1 MAKLPDGRKDDAQKP
16 LTGVLIDFSR
26 ALEEVAEVGTFG
38 ARKYARANWLLVE
51 DAQQRY
57 YDAMWRHLLAS
68 GSEAL
73 DQESKLKHLSHA
85 AWNILA
91 VLELQARNT
100 KQ

>member
-1 MAKLPDGRKDDAQKP
+1 MAKP
-16 LTGVLIDFSR
+16 LGFKADKEKSLAGVLIDFSR
-26 ALEEVAEVGTFG
+26 ALEDIAAVGTFG
-38 ARKYARANWLLVE
+38 AKKYARANWLQVE
-51 DAQQRY
+51 DAETRY